1 MEIFLCVKKKKK
13 KKMCYVDR
21 NENNIYVLI
30 YFKWKEWVVL
40 RGKVYS
46 RVQIVFIFE
55 SSVIIIK

>member
-30 YFKWKEWVVL
+30 YFKWKVWVVL

-55 SSVIIIK
+55 YSVIIIK